1 MEPSP
6 IINGPIEYRA
16 LRHAKHNAF
25 FVWSAV
31 INLHMRTLLT
41 ETPIIYLFQYPW
53 RERYK
58 KALEQSANTK
68 PEISSRLTDRIM
80 SSRTPRRVLV
90 VECPFPKPGNLIETN
105 NLRVVPLVLDELSRT
120 FEMIVLYEIVQET
133 YNKKRS
139 IIEQGFHLTWESNR
153 KLVINLSDFH
163 SMSYFSGA

>member
-1 MEPSP
+1 M
-6 IINGPIEYRA
+6 GPLSLAARQTKRFLYLICC
-16 LRHAKHNAF
+16 HQ
-25 FVWSAV
+25 SAHENSFDGNPYY
-31 INLHMRTLLT
+31 IS
-41 ETPIIYLFQYPW
+41 FQYPW

-90 VECPFPKPGNLIETN
+90 VECPFPKPGNLIETS

-139 IIEQGFHLTWESNR
+139 IIEQGFHLTWENNR

>member
-1 MEPSP
+1 MGPLNIEPYGTPNTMLSLSDLLSSICTWELFWRKP
-6 IINGPIEYRA
+6 LLYIFFSTPEENGI
-16 LRHAKHNAF
+16 
-25 FVWSAV
+25 
-31 INLHMRTLLT
+31 
-41 ETPIIYLFQYPW
+41 
-53 RERYK
+53 K

>member
-1 MEPSP
+1 MEPYGTPNTMLSLSDLLSSICTWELFWRKP
-6 IINGPIEYRA
+6 LLYIFFSTPEENG
-16 LRHAKHNAF
+16 LRFRVLRFRN
-25 FVWSAV
+25 
-31 INLHMRTLLT
+31 
-41 ETPIIYLFQYPW
+41 YP
-53 RERYK
+53 
-58 KALEQSANTK
+58 LEQSANTN
-68 PEISSRLTDRIM
+68 PEISSRLTDCIM

-153 KLVINLSDFH
+153 KLVINLPDFH